1 MSKPVGVT
9 TATLTVGVETSQR
22 IYVVCDDGAVWYL
35 EHPHISWLP
44 GPTIPS
50 TQAAEAG
57 DSN

>member
-9 TATLTVGVETSQR
+9 TATVMVGTEKSQR
-22 IYVVCDDGAVWYL
+22 IYVVCDDGTVWYL

-44 GPTIPS
+44 GPAIPT
-50 TQAAEAG
+50 TQASGAG